1 MRQRARQAIFSV
13 AATAIFFAL
22 TASYTRGEVLIEVD
36 LSQANKIIFN
46 ATEGSSLVT
55 RQLGA
60 TQIMFFDDLLQGLE
74 IEGNIIGEETISN
87 LGGGNL
93 TYAQAPGNQFTS
105 LRGNRNIDG
114 LSMLGS
120 GDGGLFTHGERA
132 FIGSREFALSSSD
145 YNAIVSDAPFSAN
158 LYASVNQF
166 VLTPTA
172 GLIGQFKTNVPGF
185 QGRSIELQVE
195 TVTNNGLIVTEP
207 REAVVSNLSDEFA
220 DFNNV
225 PLFDETGSPVGN
237 TNVGVDIDLTHNTIR
252 IDNYSTTAF
261 FGGNSGF
268 NGYVFTDI
276 AGEVP
281 PIVGVEIDP
290 STTVNLPAGDIS
302 FTADEIRVDVG
313 GQFVNNSTQILLNVE
328 FGEDLLIEG
337 DYNGDGQV
345 DGADYAVWRE
355 SLGQTGLGLA
365 ADGIQ
370 DNVIDQADFNL
381 WRNNFGQQLSIEAAV
396 ASQSASSAA
405 TIPEPSALVLLCLGG
420 ALLGRGRIVR

>member
-1 MRQRARQAIFSV
+1 M

-22 TASYTRGEVLIEVD
+22 ASSDTSGEVLIEVD

-74 IEGNIIGEETISN
+74 IEGNIIGQETISN

-93 TYAQAPGNQFTS
+93 TYAQTPGNQFTS

-114 LSMLGS
+114 LSMLGA
-120 GDGGLFTHGERA
+120 GNGALFTQGERA

-145 YNAIVSDAPFSAN
+145 YNAILSDAPFSGD
-158 LYASVNQF
+158 LFASVNSF
-166 VLTPTA
+166 DLDPSE
-172 GLIGQFKTNVPGF
+172 GLIGRYETNVPGF

-237 TNVGVDIDLTHNTIR
+237 TNVGVDIDLTSDTIR

-261 FGGNSGF
+261 FGSSGF

-290 STTVNLPAGDIS
+290 STTVNFPAGDIS

-313 GQFVNNSTQILLNVE
+313 GQFVNSSTQILLNVE
-328 FGEDLLIEG
+328 FGEDLPIEG

-345 DGADYAVWRE
+345 DAADYTVWRD
-355 SLGQTGLGLA
+355 SLGQTGPGLA

-370 DNVIDQADFNL
+370 DNVIDQADYNL
-381 WRNNFGQQLSIEAAV
+381 WRNNFGQSLSVGAAV
-396 ASQSASSAA
+396 ASQSASSAT
-405 TIPEPSALVLLCLGG
+405 TIPEPSALGLLCLGG
-420 ALLGRGRIVR
+420 SLLGRGRVVRWAR

>member
-1 MRQRARQAIFSV
+1 
-13 AATAIFFAL
+13 
-22 TASYTRGEVLIEVD
+22 
-36 LSQANKIIFN
+36 
-46 ATEGSSLVT
+46 
-55 RQLGA
+55 
-60 TQIMFFDDLLQGLE
+60 MFFDDLLQGLE

-93 TYAQAPGNQFTS
+93 TYAQTPGNQFTS

-114 LSMLGS
+114 LSMLGN
-120 GDGGLFTHGERA
+120 GDSAQFTQGERA

-145 YNAIVSDAPFSAN
+145 YNAIVSDAPFSGN

-166 VLTPTA
+166 IFTPTA

-225 PLFDETGSPVGN
+225 PLFDENGSPLGN

-261 FGGNSGF
+261 FFGSSGF

-290 STTVNLPAGDIS
+290 STTLNFPAGDIS

-313 GQFVNNSTQILLNVE
+313 GQFVNTSTQILLNVE

-345 DGADYAVWRE
+345 DGADY
-355 SLGQTGLGLA
+355 
-365 ADGIQ
+365 
-370 DNVIDQADFNL
+370 
-381 WRNNFGQQLSIEAAV
+381 
-396 ASQSASSAA
+396 
-405 TIPEPSALVLLCLGG
+405 LV
-420 ALLGRGRIVR
+420 